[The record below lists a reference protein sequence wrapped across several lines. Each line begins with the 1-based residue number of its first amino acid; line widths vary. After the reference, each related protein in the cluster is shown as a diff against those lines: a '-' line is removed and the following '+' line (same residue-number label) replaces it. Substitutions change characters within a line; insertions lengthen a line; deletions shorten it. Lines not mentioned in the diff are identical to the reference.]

1 MRRTVRLLASA
12 GTAVLLASA
21 VVLGV
26 VISSA
31 RSMAVAA
38 EEPNIVLVVTDD
50 LTKKDYF
57 DLGNNLGSFASGG
70 TFFHNAFVTTALC
83 CPSRASALT
92 GLYAHN
98 HHITQHIDPGTG
110 YEQYN
115 AEGYDERDLPVW
127 LKGAGYRTG
136 LVGKYMNKYDAQRD
150 GIPAGWTDWYGAD
163 TPSTAWTLNENRTT
177 RTYPQD
183 PTLPGYEPWE
193 NVLGDKAVQFVDEAH
208 ASGQPFFL
216 WYGTHAP
223 HDPELVPPRDE
234 DRVGTWPDYTPPS
247 FNEQD
252 VSDKPQWVRNQPLLS
267 SDRKSELKHKRQER
281 LTSMLA
287 VSRNLARLK
296 DELRQTGE
304 LSNTYLIFTSDN
316 GYHLG
321 QHRLGAG
328 KMTSYEEDMRVPLAI
343 SGPGV
348 ASGGAKHTV
357 LNTDLAPTIADLAGV
372 APGVVPD
379 GRSFAPLLQEGRAG
393 IAPEQ
398 FRRRFMEENW
408 QGPIPTPTGSKPFP
422 APTNFAVRGVTF
434 KYDRYVTGEREYY
447 DLSRDPYELT
457 SKRVSEAYKDKLD
470 TLRSR
475 LRNCRGAEC
484 RSAEGGVGHEP

>member
-1 MRRTVRLLASA
+1 MQMRGTVRLLASM

-21 VVLGV
+21 VVLVTV
-26 VISSA
+26 VASM
-31 RSMAVAA
+31 RSAVAA
-38 EEPNIVLVVTDD
+38 AERPNIVLVVTDD

-57 DLGNNLGSFASGG
+57 DLGRNLSSFTSGG

-83 CPSRASALT
+83 CPSRASTLT

-110 YEQYN
+110 YEQYH
-115 AEGYDERDLPVW
+115 AEGYDQKDLPVW
-127 LKGAGYRTG
+127 LEDSGYETG
-136 LVGKYMNKYDAQRD
+136 LVGKYLNKYQARED
-150 GIPAGWTDWYGAD
+150 GIPGGWTDWYGAND
-163 TPSTAWTLNENRTT
+163 PTHSWTLNENGSI

-183 PTLPGYEPWE
+183 PTAPAYEPWE
-193 NVLGDKAVQFVDEAH
+193 DVMGDKAVEFVGKAH

-223 HDPELVPPRDE
+223 HSPELIPPRDK
-234 DRVGTWPDYTPPS
+234 DRVGTWPAYDPPS
-247 FNEQD
+247 FNERD
-252 VSDKPQWVRNQPLLS
+252 VSDKPKWVRDQSLLS
-267 SDRKSELKHKRQER
+267 SAQRQSLKHEREER

-296 DELRQTGE
+296 DKLRESGE

-328 KMTSYEEDMRVPLAI
+328 KMSAYEEDMRVPLAI

-348 ASGGAKHTV
+348 ASGSAKHTV

-372 APGVVPD
+372 TPGLAPD
-379 GRSFAPLLQEGRAG
+379 GRSLAPLLSEGRSG

-408 QGPIPTPTGSKPFP
+408 QGPVPTPTGPKPFP
-422 APTNFAVRGVTF
+422 APTNFAVRGLTF
-434 KYDRYVTGEREYY
+434 MYDRYVTGETEYY
-447 DLSRDPYELT
+447 DLSRDPYELE
-457 SKRVSEAYKDKLD
+457 SKQVSRTYKDKLD
-470 TLRSR
+470 TLRTR
-475 LRNCRGAEC
+475 LRGCRGAEC
-484 RSAEGGVGHEP
+484 RSAEGG